1 MIFKK
6 KDNSVLINNM
16 SDKESVKCQYCK
28 KSYSNAYNLS
38 VHQKTAKFCIDIQ
51 QKQKLSEKDTEEN
64 SEQYSCEYCNTV
76 FAFKHVLQNHSIR
89 CKVKKEHEYEDI
101 KKKNVLLER
110 ENAELLQEVK
120 ISKRE
125 IELKNKLLEYMI
137 EEKDKHIQQ
146 LLDEIQGLKEQIK
159 NKDEYIQN
167 TPHNTTIYQNTTNNT
182 NYNISFQSSF
192 DKLLPFTEENVKKKV
207 LSIQP
212 MQLIEFNNYN
222 LMLNF
227 CSNFG
232 RSLTDMV
239 LLTDKARGLVIVKN
253 KDGEKQKYQV
263 KGFIKDCLLST
274 EDECKQLFNRT
285 TAQLN
290 HLELYGHILPEDQAR
305 CQNDL
310 TLLYYYLMN
319 KTMDNTVQN
328 IGSVLTSNCMYISKK
343 MPPAIT
349 QKIEVME

>member
-1 MIFKK
+1 MAG
-6 KDNSVLINNM
+6 
-16 SDKESVKCQYCK
+16 KETLGVVCQYCK
-28 KSYSNAYNLS
+28 KTYSNTYNLS

-51 QKQKLSEKDTEEN
+51 QKQKTPLSSVE
-64 SEQYSCEYCNTV
+64 EQYSCEYCNTV
-76 FAFKHVLQNHSIR
+76 FSFKHVLQNHIIR
-89 CKVKKEHEYEDI
+89 CKAKREHEYEDM
-101 KKKNVLLER
+101 KRKNGELLLHNEVLVKQIG
-110 ENAELLQEVK
+110 ELLQENK
-120 ISKRE
+120 IGKHE
-125 IELKNKLLEYMI
+125 IELKDKLLEYML

-146 LLDEIQGLKEQIK
+146 LLDEIQELKGQIK
-159 NKDEYIQN
+159 SKDEYIQN
-167 TPHNTTIYQNTTNNT
+167 TPHNMTIYQNTTNNT
-182 NYNISFQSSF
+182 NYNVSFQASF
-192 DKLLPFTEENVKKKV
+192 EKLLPFTDENVKKKV

-239 LLTDKARGLVIVKN
+239 LLTDKARGLVVVKN

-274 EDECKQLFNRT
+274 ENECKQLFNRT

-290 HLELYGHILPEDQAR
+290 HLELYGNIMPEDQAR

-328 IGSVLTSNCMYISKK
+328 IGSVLTSNCMYVSKK

-349 QKIEVME
+349 QKIEILE